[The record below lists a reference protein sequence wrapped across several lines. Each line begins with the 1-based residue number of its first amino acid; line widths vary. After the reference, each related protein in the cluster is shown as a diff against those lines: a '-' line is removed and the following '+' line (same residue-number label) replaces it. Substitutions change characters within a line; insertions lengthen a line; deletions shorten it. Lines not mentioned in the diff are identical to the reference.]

1 MMRDYEKEVE
11 RYSLEEEMRMMED
24 LEEIFQEA
32 SVAIQGKIKNFLS
45 RSDANE
51 THVQNQL
58 DIQNARLAEIS
69 AIIALLQTK
78 EFETIDEFLHT
89 SYEIGF
95 TGTLY
100 GLQKQGIPLLF
111 PIDQRQVANAM
122 IRSSKLIKD
131 LRSTVNM
138 NSKVLQSAVRTE
150 LAKGIAMGSSYA
162 EIARGIDRKM
172 NTGMKVA
179 MRIART
185 EGARINQESRF
196 DAAKKAKEA
205 GADLVKQWDSTLDG
219 RTRPTH
225 RKLDGQIRELDE
237 PFEVD
242 GKTAQHPCGF
252 GIASED
258 INCRCIML
266 TRARWAL
273 EDEEQNS
280 FTKNVEGEIV
290 EFENRQDYENFKA
303 NKYPELAKNDGV
315 VANFKG
321 ADYQSFVDSSKE
333 ILNNEAELKLVEE
346 REKLAKSNPNLY
358 PETLVGVKRG
368 KAMTFAEADGNKVN
382 PNFNDGFGYKYNC
395 QSCVIVHEARLRGY
409 NLETLPNYEID
420 DVVLNLMRNPALGW
434 KVPETGQHPTVIHEV
449 KSTFKGST
457 FKKYLN
463 ELIKPNERY
472 TMQYFE
478 KSMGNGH
485 ILCVDKTPQGFL
497 RIYDPQTG
505 FIAIDNDRGNSPV
518 DLFLAH
524 RIKYDAP
531 ISVPTSVV
539 RSGVGKYNAAL
550 IRVDNLEFNDAIM
563 GLIAE
568 EASDGQN

>member
-11 RYSLEEEMRMMED
+11 RYSLEEEMKMMED

-32 SVAIQGKIKNFLS
+32 SIAIQGKIKKFLS

-58 DIQNARLAEIS
+58 DIQKARQVEIA

-89 SYEIGF
+89 SYEVGF

-100 GLQKQGIPLLF
+100 SLHKQGIPLLF
-111 PIDQRQVANAM
+111 PIDQKQVVNAM
-122 IRSSKLIKD
+122 TRSSKLVKD
-131 LRSTVNM
+131 LRSTVEM

-162 EIARGIDRKM
+162 DIARGIDRKM

-185 EGARINQESRF
+185 EGARINQESKF

-290 EFENRQDYENFKA
+290 EFENVKDYEDFKERFYNTGENPKKKKPEKPEKVTKATNPPVNKPNAETSKVKVSNTESSKNVSTLRVKKSVDKDAVVTNFKESLKNGEVVLKVRNGLQNHHIRGTKGYEDYSNSLKNNA
-303 NKYPELAKNDGV
+303 EPPSYFLDSYNVEKIEEMIKAKSGTGILSVKNDGSV
-315 VANFKG
+315 RE
-321 ADYQSFVDSSKE
+321 FVDFDE
-333 ILNNEAELKLVEE
+333 PI
-346 REKLAKSNPNLY
+346 
-358 PETLVGVKRG
+358 
-368 KAMTFAEADGNKVN
+368 
-382 PNFNDGFGYKYNC
+382 GY
-395 QSCVIVHEARLRGY
+395 
-409 NLETLPNYEID
+409 
-420 DVVLNLMRNPALGW
+420 
-434 KVPETGQHPTVIHEV
+434 
-449 KSTFKGST
+449 
-457 FKKYLN
+457 
-463 ELIKPNERY
+463 
-472 TMQYFE
+472 YF
-478 KSMGNGH
+478 
-485 ILCVDKTPQGFL
+485 DK
-497 RIYDPQTG
+497 D
-505 FIAIDNDRGNSPV
+505 DNDYKLTNRGQ
-518 DLFLAH
+518 
-524 RIKYDAP
+524 IKYSNKGTHLIP
-531 ISVPTSVV
+531 VKPV
-539 RSGVGKYNAAL
+539 RMEDK
-550 IRVDNLEFNDAIM
+550 
-563 GLIAE
+563 
-568 EASDGQN
+568 

>member
-138 NSKVLQSAVRTE
+138 NSKVLQSAVKTE

-290 EFENRQDYENFKA
+290 EFENVKDYEDFKENFFSTDFRKMSTSSTNSAGLEIPKPIVNSYDKLKTLRNDIKNNYGFNHEGLKHFTGDTEMLMEQVVELSNFVQPYGINEPITLKVDKFMGNDDFAQINKTA
-303 NKYPELAKNDGV
+303 NGFIITFNEKYLRDRKFTNATLSADNFLASNEAIGIVRHEVGHLLDYKLGKDIQFEIAEQACKELGLNVLEEIASISDYALDQDENGVYIELTPEVFAKNLDSPTDFTRRYIKI
-315 VANFKG
+315 FK
-321 ADYQSFVDSSKE
+321 
-333 ILNNEAELKLVEE
+333 
-346 REKLAKSNPNLY
+346 EKY
-358 PETLVGVKRG
+358 YG
-368 KAMTFAEADGNKVN
+368 KT
-382 PNFNDGFGYKYNC
+382 
-395 QSCVIVHEARLRGY
+395 
-409 NLETLPNYEID
+409 
-420 DVVLNLMRNPALGW
+420 
-434 KVPETGQHPTVIHEV
+434 
-449 KSTFKGST
+449 
-457 FKKYLN
+457 
-463 ELIKPNERY
+463 
-472 TMQYFE
+472 
-478 KSMGNGH
+478 
-485 ILCVDKTPQGFL
+485 
-497 RIYDPQTG
+497 
-505 FIAIDNDRGNSPV
+505 
-518 DLFLAH
+518 
-524 RIKYDAP
+524 
-531 ISVPTSVV
+531 
-539 RSGVGKYNAAL
+539 
-550 IRVDNLEFNDAIM
+550 
-563 GLIAE
+563 
-568 EASDGQN
+568 